1 MKTVMRCMTPWLAM
15 ALLIADWN
23 IAQAARFSGGPGYR
37 IWLGPENQVLTQG
50 TNGFGQL
57 GTGGIVRRDTP
68 QQPTELVGFAA
79 VSARWTHVLALK
91 KDGTVWAWGI
101 NSYGQVG
108 ARFNTFN
115 IVNVLTSV
123 TGITFAVSSERQPL
137 LLDLPPVKFIAAG
150 FAHSLA
156 VDNQGRLWG
165 WGQNDHGQL
174 GLGDGLTRLLPT
186 QSKNIS
192 GLIAL
197 AAGWNHSLAIRSDG
211 RVLAWGVNSQNQLG
225 LSGSADLS
233 TPAEVPNLPAMQAVA
248 AGAAYSLALARD
260 GQVWAWGQG
269 NFTSAAPAPIMGLDQ
284 VKQVESGSNH
294 ILALREDGTVWSL
307 GENDRGQLGLGD
319 QVPRA
324 IPAQVQGLPS
334 IVDIGCGDGFS
345 MAQDAD
351 GVIYAWGDNASSQLG
366 PYDAYGPMWLEP
378 YPTKGTP

>member
-15 ALLIADWN
+15 ALFIADWN

-68 QQPTELVGFAA
+68 QQPAELVGFSA
-79 VSARWTHVLALK
+79 VSARWTHVLTLK
-91 KDGTVWAWGI
+91 QDGTVWAWGI

-123 TGITFAVSSERQPL
+123 TGITFAVPSERQPL

-156 VDNQGRLWG
+156 VDNEGRLWG
-165 WGQNDHGQL
+165 WGQNNHGQL
-174 GLGDGLTRLLPT
+174 GLGDGLTRLLPA
-186 QSKNIS
+186 QSKNVS
-192 GLIAL
+192 GLNAL
-197 AAGWNHSLAIRSDG
+197 AAGWNHSLAIRGDG
-211 RVLAWGVNSQNQLG
+211 QVLAWGTNAQGQL
-225 LSGSADLS
+225 AMAAPNDVPIP
-233 TPAEVPNLPAMQAVA
+233 TVVPNLPPMQAVA
-248 AGAAYSLALARD
+248 AGATYSLALGRN
-260 GQVWAWGQG
+260 GQVWAWGQAS
-269 NFTSAAPAPIMGLDQ
+269 FASALPAPIVGLDH
-284 VKQVESGSNH
+284 VKHVESGSNH
-294 ILALREDGTVWSL
+294 LLALREDGTVWSL

-324 IPAQVQGLPS
+324 KPVQIQGLTR

-345 MAQDAD
+345 MAQDVD
-351 GVIYAWGDNASSQLG
+351 GVIYAWGDNTSSQLG
-366 PYDAYGPMWLEP
+366 PYDGHGSLWLEP
-378 YPTKGTP
+378 YPTRGTP